1 MSNMTPTL
9 SQHWHRTSELKVT
22 VIFTT
27 NIHFYAI
34 QFYISNF
41 FFVPSRMASGSGDS
55 VWLGKKRLDT
65 AWADGLPIS
74 YTNYDSTDRSGNNL
88 TVSWV
93 LSLKRF
99 TVPINTFDEDC
110 QPLGTTSHFCVWARQ
125 SGQNRPHFFVV
136 KLQITRTACALLP
149 RQPPL

>member
-1 MSNMTPTL
+1 MSNMTPYPVTTL
-9 SQHWHRTSELKVT
+9 TSDLRAKSHSY
-22 VIFTT
+22 IYDKYPFLC
-27 NIHFYAI
+27 NPILYI
-34 QFYISNF
+34 QF

-65 AWADGLPIS
+65 AWADGLPVS
-74 YTNYDSTDRSGNNL
+74 YTNYDSTARSGNNL

-110 QPLGTTSHFCVWARQ
+110 QPLCTTSHFCVWARQ